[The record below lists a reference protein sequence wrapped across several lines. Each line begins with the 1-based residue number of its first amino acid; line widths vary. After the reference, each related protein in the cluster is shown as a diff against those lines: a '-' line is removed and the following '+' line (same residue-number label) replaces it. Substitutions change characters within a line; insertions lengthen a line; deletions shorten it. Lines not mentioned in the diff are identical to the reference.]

1 VTGRQ
6 IAGAF
11 PQQQI
16 SLGLRVVRE
25 HTETNWDWTFTM
37 TSIQQRAELQRSIW
51 QIANGVRGAVDGW
64 DFKQYVLGT
73 LFYRFISENFAS
85 YIEGGDDSIHYAELS
100 DSVITTDIKDDAVK
114 TKGYF
119 IYPSQLFAKV
129 AASANTNESLNT
141 DLATIFAAIESSANG
156 YPSERDIK
164 GLFTDFDTT
173 SNRLGNTVADKNT
186 RLAAVLKGVA
196 ELDFGVFEDNHID
209 LFGDAYE
216 FLISNYAAN
225 AGKSGG
231 EFFTPQH
238 VSKLLARIAMHKQS
252 SVNKIY
258 DPACGSGSLLLQAK
272 KHFDAHIIEDGFFGQ
287 EINHTTYNL
296 ARMNMFLHNVNYD
309 KFNIQLGNTLREPHF
324 GEEKPF
330 DAIVS
335 NPPYSVNWIGSDDP
349 TLIND
354 ERFAPAGV
362 LAPKSKADFA
372 FVLHA
377 LSYLS
382 SKGRAAIVCFP
393 GIFYRGG
400 AEQKIRQYLVDNN
413 YVETVISLAPN
424 LFFGTTIAVNI
435 LVLSKHKTDTAIQF
449 IDASGLFK
457 KETKN
462 NVLTDDDDAASPGHI
477 QQIMQVFDSKAKVD
491 HFAESVAFEK
501 IAAND
506 YNLSVSSYVE
516 ARDTREVVDIA
527 QLNAELKTTVSKIDQ
542 LRKDIDAIVAEIE
555 GEEQEA

>member
-1 VTGRQ
+1 MTG
-6 IAGAF
+6 A
-11 PQQQI
+11 
-16 SLGLRVVRE
+16 
-25 HTETNWDWTFTM
+25 
-37 TSIQQRAELQRSIW
+37 QQRATLQNQIW
-51 QIANGVRGAVDGW
+51 KIANDVRGAVDGW

-73 LFYRFISENFAS
+73 LFYRFISENFIA
-85 YIEGGDDSIHYAELS
+85 YITGGDASVDYAAMADDDESIEAA
-100 DSVITTDIKDDAVK
+100 KDDAIK

-119 IYPSQLFAKV
+119 IYPSQLFVNV
-129 AASANTNESLNT
+129 AAKANTNERLNT
-141 DLATIFAAIESSANG
+141 DLANIFKAIEASASG
-156 YPSERDIK
+156 YPSEQDIR
-164 GLFTDFDTT
+164 GLFADFDTT
-173 SNRLGNTVADKNT
+173 SNRLGNTVKDKNT

-196 ELDFGVFEDNHID
+196 ALDFGGFGASHID

-231 EFFTPQH
+231 EFFTPQQ
-238 VSKLLARIAMHKQS
+238 VSKLIAQLAMHGQS
-252 SVNKIY
+252 SINKIY

-272 KHFDAHIIEDGFFGQ
+272 KQFDEHVIEDGFFGQ

-296 ARMNMFLHNVNYD
+296 ARMNMFLHNINYD
-309 KFNIQLGNTLREPHF
+309 KFHIQLGNTLIAPHF
-324 GEEKPF
+324 GDDKPF

-335 NPPYSVNWIGSDDP
+335 NPPYSVKWVGSDDP

-354 ERFAPAGV
+354 DRFAPAGV

-413 YVETVISLAPN
+413 YVESVISLAFN
-424 LFFGTTIAVNI
+424 LFYGTTIAVNI
-435 LVLSKHKTDTAIQF
+435 LVLSKHKADTTTQF

-457 KETKN
+457 KGTN
-462 NVLTDDDDAASPGHI
+462 NNLLLDKHI
-477 QQIMQVFDSKAKVD
+477 EQIMAVFDSKANIE
-491 HFAESVAFEK
+491 HFAQSVPFEK
-501 IAAND
+501 VAGND

-516 ARDTREVVDIA
+516 ARDNREVVDIA
-527 QLNAELKTTVSKIDQ
+527 QLNAALKSTVERIDQ
-542 LRKDIDAIVAEIE
+542 LRKDIDAILAEIE
-555 GEEQEA
+555 GGELEA